1 MGAAFNTEIDL
12 DKSLAESSSL
22 LGARSQMKDKLKILE
37 SLNEA
42 VKNFVGSISHGS
54 QVAKGL
60 DNSISKTGDVVGELI
75 SKIDNFVERLQDI
88 PEKNVFDQGSLTAK
102 LASGAFNIAAKGA
115 KALGTVIRLAISP
128 LRLLFFL
135 FKLIGSL
142 NPFSLLQSGVE
153 KLTELLNKTYD
164 VASGSSRREV
174 GASSLRTSSKNLRV
188 FEQASEMTGIGFDK
202 QDVSSFQSAL
212 ADPNKH
218 GSLVGL
224 GLDPE
229 QLKKMDGIQAFIKAQ
244 KSIRSQVQAFG
255 GWDSEGATSAL
266 KPMLEDIGL
275 NYDDVRGQD
284 KFLDNF
290 LKVFE
295 ERQKNDKYDDKSMT
309 EFEKTWNRMKAGL
322 DDVVNKLFSIA
333 VPLLTKLVDKLM
345 GWLEAFTN
353 WMENSSLIK
362 YLSNTKEVLSDISKT
377 SEEVLSG
384 ISKVSEEALSKGK
397 SFWNSMVEGVSDAA
411 DSIARSLGAPT
422 PSKTNTQNTGK
433 STNAKVEISV
443 KSGKIEMK
451 TKDNLS
457 GYVRQQVLAEVGK

>member
-12 DKSLAESSSL
+12 DKSLSESSSL
-22 LGARSQMKDKLKILE
+22 LGARSQMKDKLRILE
-37 SLNEA
+37 KLNDA
-42 VKNFVGSISHGS
+42 VKNFVGSVSHGS
-54 QVAKGL
+54 RAAEGL
-60 DNSISKTGDVVGELI
+60 DNAISKTGDAVGGLI
-75 SKIDNFVERLQDI
+75 SKIDSFTERLQNI
-88 PEKNVFDQGSLTAK
+88 PEKNVLGQGSMVAK
-102 LASGAFNIAAKGA
+102 LASKAFNVAIKGA
-115 KALGTVIRLAISP
+115 KALGIAIRLAIAP

-153 KLTELLNKTYD
+153 KLTELLNKAYE
-164 VASGSSRREV
+164 VASGSSKRAV
-174 GASSLRTSSKNLRV
+174 GAASLRTSSKNLRI

-202 QDVSSFQSAL
+202 QDVGAFQSSL
-212 ADPNKH
+212 ADPSKH

-244 KSIRSQVQAFG
+244 KAIRKQVQSFG

-266 KPMLEDIGL
+266 KPMIEDIGL

-284 KFLDNF
+284 KFLNDF

-295 ERQKNDKYDDKSMT
+295 ERQKNDKYDDKSMA

-322 DDVVNKLFSIA
+322 DDVINKLFSIA

-345 GWLEAFTN
+345 GWLEAFTS

-362 YLSNTKEVLSDISKT
+362 YLSNTKEVIKDIGQTTENAVSK
-377 SEEVLSG
+377 
-384 ISKVSEEALSKGK
+384 SKE
-397 SFWNSMVEGVSDAA
+397 FWNIFVKGVSDAA
-411 DSIARSLGAPT
+411 DDIARSLGAPIPPRT
-422 PSKTNTQNTGK
+422 SAQNSGK
-433 STNAKVEISV
+433 AASTKVEISV
-443 KSGKIEMK
+443 KKGSIEMK
-451 TKDNLS
+451 TKNNVD